1 MYRDPILEA
10 FDLLRERCP
19 EKVLVAS
26 PSRSVTVA
34 DLDALGVLA
43 GETIDFPHLAPGTL
57 VGLAAP
63 DGSAFLAS
71 FLALRRRGLVPVLL
85 EGKAPPAARD
95 RVADGLGCVW
105 TLTCETRWPDSAA
118 DWQLSGRGPRIPT
131 GPVRQLDPETAAV
144 KLTSGSTG
152 RPRGVVT
159 PAAALFADDAALA
172 RTMGLRDDERIL
184 GAIPMSHSYGLSSV
198 VMPALVRGS
207 LVIVPEEGSGPFG
220 PLRAAHALGA
230 TFFPTVP
237 AFLRAILASDRPPG
251 LPESLRLTISAGAP
265 LPPETARRFRQVHG
279 RQVHV
284 FYGSSE
290 TGGIC
295 FDREGSAGERGSVG
309 SPVEGVTLRL
319 LPYEPRDRSAG
330 SPPANGCA
338 EPAEGVA
345 GVVTIESDAIAAGYL
360 PEEPERLSGGR
371 FRTGDVARWR
381 RGELVLS
388 GRTDDLI
395 NVRGKKVN
403 PGEVEGVLAA
413 LPGVRE
419 VLALG
424 AADHRRAEQILR
436 VVVACDP
443 GRLSPA
449 QVLDWCRQRLA
460 EHKVP
465 RSVVLVAE
473 IPRNS
478 RGKVDREAAR
488 ALRPC
493 RAASALRSQLR

>member
-10 FDLLRERCP
+10 YDAQLARHPDR
-19 EKVLVAS
+19 VLVAS
-26 PSRSVTVA
+26 LSRAATVA
-34 DLDALGVLA
+34 EVEALARVAGEHLDAPG
-43 GETIDFPHLAPGTL
+43 LAPGSL

-63 DGSAFLAS
+63 DGPAFLAS
-71 FLALRRRGLVPVLL
+71 FVALRRRGLVPVLL
-85 EGKAPPAARD
+85 ESKSPPAERD
-95 RVADGLGCVW
+95 RVADGLGCAW
-105 TLTCETRWPDSAA
+105 TFACARRWPRAA
-118 DWQLSGRGPRIPT
+118 SDWHLSGRGPRASG
-131 GPVRQLDPETAAV
+131 GPVRWLDPATAAV

-172 RTMGLRDDERIL
+172 RTMGLADDERIL

-198 VMPALVRGS
+198 VLPALVRGS

-220 PLRAAHALGA
+220 PLRAAHALSA

-237 AFLRAILASDRPPG
+237 AFLRAVLASDRPPC

-265 LPPETARRFRQVHG
+265 LPPETARRFREVHG
-279 RQVHV
+279 RPVHV

-295 FDREGSAGERGSVG
+295 YDRDGDAAERGSVG
-309 SPVEGVTLRL
+309 SPVDGVTLRL
-319 LPYEPRDRSAG
+319 LPLDEADG
-330 SPPANGCA
+330 CPADFAVLGTDAAC
-338 EPAEGVA
+338 
-345 GVVTIESDAIAAGYL
+345 GVVAVESAAVAAGYL
-360 PEEPERLSGGR
+360 PADPQRLSGGH
-371 FRTGDVARWR
+371 FRSGDVARWQG
-381 RGELVLS
+381 GELVLS

-403 PGEVEGVLAA
+403 PREVEGVLSGLA
-413 LPGVRE
+413 GVRE

-424 AADHRRAEQILR
+424 SADAGRAEQTLR

-443 GRLSPA
+443 GRLSA
-449 QVLDWCRQRLA
+449 GQVLTWCRERLA

-465 RSVVLVAE
+465 RSVVLVDDL
-473 IPRNS
+473 PRNA
-478 RGKVDREAAR
+478 RGKIDHESAR
-488 ALRPC
+488 TLRPQ
-493 RAASALRSQLR
+493 RASRVLRSGLQAP